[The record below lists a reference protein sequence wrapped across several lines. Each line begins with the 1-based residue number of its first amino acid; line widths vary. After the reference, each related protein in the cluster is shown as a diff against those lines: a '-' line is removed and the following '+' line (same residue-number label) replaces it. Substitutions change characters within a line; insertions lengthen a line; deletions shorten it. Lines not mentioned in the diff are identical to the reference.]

1 MHIPEPPAG
10 PMRAALVRMRLLM
23 IAAGICGI
31 AALALL
37 PPAIESGWLL
47 LVQDDPAA
55 LADRKLARSFNSE
68 AASREIEAALTADD
82 AELAKSFVDLARDR
96 DVDIAPELIVKV
108 DAAVEK
114 DSSALKTAE
123 NFTRGLIVGEPDDL
137 VSLAGT
143 ALGDLFVFGDIR
155 DAVREGSRFASGQEV
170 DHLILGL
177 SAVGIAVTAGTY
189 ASLGTGAPARVGL
202 SLVKAARKTGRISAR
217 MAESV
222 GRTLR
227 SVVDGAALRK
237 AIDGASA
244 TNPAATVRAVRGAV
258 KLEKADDLFRLT
270 RNVGEVQAKAGTR
283 AALDGLKISDS
294 PRQMAR
300 VAKLA
305 EKQGGKTRAILKF
318 LGRGAIALTVAA
330 FDLSL
335 WVLWAA
341 LTVFGFVSAAK
352 GAVERATWRG
362 LQRRKVRR
370 AKRELQRQR
379 RLATAAAQG

>member
-1 MHIPEPPAG
+1 
-10 PMRAALVRMRLLM
+10 MRLLM

-37 PPAIESGWLL
+37 PPAIEAGWLL
-47 LVQDDPAA
+47 VVQDDPVA

-68 AASREIEAALTADD
+68 AATREIEAALAADD
-82 AELAKSFVDLARDR
+82 PELAQSFVELARDR
-96 DVDIAPELIVKV
+96 NVAVAPELAAKV
-108 DAAVEK
+108 DAAVAK
-114 DSSALKTAE
+114 ASSAIQTAE

-155 DAVREGSRFASGQEV
+155 DAVREGSRYASGQEV
-170 DHLILGL
+170 DPLILGL

-217 MAESV
+217 MAESI

-237 AIDGASA
+237 AIDGAA
-244 TNPAATVRAVRGAV
+244 VTNPAMTVRAVRGAV
-258 KLEKADDLFRLT
+258 KIEKADDLFRLT

-305 EKQGGKTRAILKF
+305 EKQGGKTRAVLKF

-362 LQRRKVRR
+362 LQRRKVRH

-379 RLATAAAQG
+379 RLAIAAQHG

>member
-10 PMRAALVRMRLLM
+10 PMRAALVRMRLL
-23 IAAGICGI
+23 IVAAAICGI
-31 AALALL
+31 AAVALL
-37 PPAIESGWLL
+37 PAAIESGWLL
-47 LVQDDPAA
+47 IVQDDPAA

-68 AASREIEAALTADD
+68 AAAREIEAALAADD
-82 AELAKSFVDLARDR
+82 AELAGSFVELARDR
-96 DVDIAPELIVKV
+96 NVAVAPELTARV

-114 DSSALKTAE
+114 ASGAVKTAE
-123 NFTRGLIVGEPDDL
+123 TFTRGLIVGEPDDL

-155 DAVREGSRFASGQEV
+155 DAVREGSRLASGQEV
-170 DHLILGL
+170 DRLILGL

-189 ASLGTGAPARVGL
+189 VSLGTGAPARMGL
-202 SLVKAARKTGRISAR
+202 SLVKAARKTGRISSR

-222 GRTLR
+222 TRSLR
-227 SVVDGAALRK
+227 SVVDWGALGK
-237 AIDGASA
+237 AINGSSLA
-244 TNPAATVRAVRGAV
+244 NPATAVRAAREAV
-258 KLEKADDLFRLT
+258 KIEKADDLFRLT
-270 RNVGEVQAKAGTR
+270 RDVGSVQAKAGTR

-294 PRQMAR
+294 PREMAR

-341 LTVFGFVSAAK
+341 LTVFGFISAAK

-370 AKRELQRQR
+370 AKMELERQR
-379 RLATAAAQG
+379 RLAIAGPQG

>member
-1 MHIPEPPAG
+1 MKRPEPLNR
-10 PMRAALVRMRLLM
+10 PMRAGLLRMRLLVV
-23 IAAGICGI
+23 AASLFGI
-31 AALALL
+31 AAVALL
-37 PPAIESGWLL
+37 PRAIESGWLL
-47 LVQDDPAA
+47 LVQDDPVA
-55 LADRKLARSFNSE
+55 LADRKLARSFDSD
-68 AASREIEAALTADD
+68 AAAREIEAALADD
-82 AELAKSFVDLARDR
+82 DADLARSFVELARDR
-96 DVDIAPELIVKV
+96 NVAVPPHLIAKV

-114 DSSALKTAE
+114 AGSALKTAE

-155 DAVREGSRFASGQEV
+155 DAVREGSRYAQGQEV
-170 DHLILGL
+170 DHVILGL

-189 ASLGTGAPARVGL
+189 ASLGTGVPARVGL

-217 MAESV
+217 MSDSV
-222 GRTLR
+222 TRTLR
-227 SVVDGAALRK
+227 SVVDGPALRK
-237 AIDGASA
+237 AIEGASV
-244 TNPAATVRAVRGAV
+244 TSPAATVRAVREAV
-258 KLEKADDLFRLT
+258 KIEKADDLFRFT

-283 AALDGLKISDS
+283 AALDGLKIADS
-294 PRQMAR
+294 PREMAR

-341 LTVFGFVSAAK
+341 LTLFGFVSAAK

-362 LQRRKVRR
+362 LQRRKARR
-370 AKRELQRQR
+370 AKRALQHQR
-379 RLATAAAQG
+379 RLAMAAAEG